1 VIPDHHSGKKTLR
14 QGLAGFTLLELTV
27 VMLLLSILL
36 GFALPAIR
44 GGEIMASRAGVARK
58 IAWAVK
64 QLKQDA
70 LARQTSHTLHLD
82 LTAGRIWATR
92 EQGPDE
98 TAAEQGADPWALPD
112 GIRIEGVHFP
122 NGDAIRTG
130 EVTLGFYPRGYSDRA
145 IIRLQADNGDFT
157 DILIETFLPF
167 ALILDEAD
175 EAGWG

>member
-1 VIPDHHSGKKTLR
+1 MITERHYGAESVRPEAD
-14 QGLAGFTLLELTV
+14 GFTLLELTV

-44 GGEIMASRAGVARK
+44 GGEIMASQAGTARK

-64 QLKQDA
+64 QLKQEA
-70 LARQTSHTLHLD
+70 LTRQTPHTLHLD

-92 EQGPDE
+92 EQDPDA
-98 TAAEQGADPWALPD
+98 TAAKQDADPWALPE
-112 GIRIEGVHFP
+112 GMRIEGVHFP

-167 ALILDEAD
+167 ARILDDAD